1 MSSLRALHPHEEF
14 SAVLSFLYCF
24 GLPPFLERDIEK
36 AILFAR
42 EGAFTAACGRCFTL
56 LGFLLSISFPP
67 LLGASHV
74 AHAKGFPLFFTDLEM
89 PLPTARLPRDVGLW
103 DAAAVAY
110 AKGSEHLD
118 VFGVLASNYLTA
130 SKQFRSDFQAP
141 RPFGVLSRVP
151 HHHVPHSET
160 CLKNNA
166 LGQVAAEIVEDLA
179 NRSWSHLP
187 SPLSSLKEDLS
198 WLQYVLADPNR
209 ASEED
214 LMAAASLLERN
225 DVDFTALAPTAR
237 RHSATELFRLA
248 AERGDAEAALR
259 QAVEAESS
267 SKRFFQ
273 AK

>member
-36 AILFAR
+36 AILCAR

-56 LGFLLSISFPP
+56 LSFLLSISFPP

-74 AHAKGFPLFFTDLEM
+74 APHAKGSRLFFTDLGEM

-118 VFGVLASNYLTA
+118 VLGVLASNYLTA
-130 SKQFRSDFQAP
+130 SKQIRSDFQAP

-151 HHHVPHSET
+151 HVHSET

-209 ASEED
+209 ASKED

-225 DVDFTALAPTAR
+225 EVDFTALAPTAR

-273 AK
+273 VK